1 MVINTMGG
9 ICSRSGRSPVDR
21 GIVDNAPVGSFQH
34 ANGHSNNGSGVVFQS
49 HALPVKISSHLT
61 PSPVGEN
68 MDKQLREPFSFPEPN
83 VVPYGLAPDD
93 LNDGI
98 PRLNRV
104 VSHKSRSTKSKQ
116 AVAKVSL
123 TLICS
128 MHVFAIFFCW
138 NQ

>member
-1 MVINTMGG
+1 
-9 ICSRSGRSPVDR
+9 VDR
-21 GIVDNAPVGSFQH
+21 GIVADAPGGSFQH
-34 ANGHSNNGSGVVFQS
+34 ANGHSNNGSGVVFQP

-83 VVPYGLAPDD
+83 IVPYGLAPDD

-98 PRLNRV
+98 PRLSRAL
-104 VSHKSRSTKSKQ
+104 SHKSRSTKSKQ

-128 MHVFAIFFCW
+128 MHVFTLILCW
-138 NQ
+138 N